1 MYIYVL
7 MCPYIC
13 VLIYVSLC
21 VLICVLICVL
31 TYVSLHMCPYICVL
45 VRACVRAQA
54 AREVY
59 RAALQRLTELYFDVE
74 LPGLCVAYASV
85 CVPLCVAYASVCSL
99 SYTSMSNSQ
108 VSLQA
113 SVGLFTGISRSLS

>member
-1 MYIYVL
+1 MCRYAAIVCCYCMCAGSTRGVPRIRTHKDTYVSLYKCPSICVLIYVSFY

-13 VLIYVSLC
+13 VLI
-21 VLICVLICVL
+21 
-31 TYVSLHMCPYICVL
+31 
-45 VRACVRAQA
+45 RACVRAQA

-85 CVPLCVAYASVCSL
+85 CVPLCVAYASVC
-99 SYTSMSNSQ
+99 
-108 VSLQA
+108 
-113 SVGLFTGISRSLS
+113 